1 MLHIIRLDLF
11 KMRFNTLLQ
20 SLAGLGTA
28 ICFSSS
34 SIFIRYGLETIPSPL
49 IGVTIGMVFCT
60 FAYGLILLVR
70 FRKQTEEEKKIS
82 YSRQGIL
89 LLLFGGIF
97 LGFGTLSR
105 WIAID
110 LAPIAIV
117 IGLSGLTVPVVLM
130 LSPILMGRNLE
141 NVTVRIWLGAGL
153 VIIGASL
160 ITFSR

>member
-1 MLHIIRLDLF
+1 
-11 KMRFNTLLQ
+11 MRFNTLLQ

-60 FAYGLILLVR
+60 FAYGLILLAR
-70 FRKQTEEEKKIS
+70 FRNQNDEEKNLS
-82 YSRQGIL
+82 YSRQGIF
-89 LLLFGGIF
+89 LLFFWGIF

-141 NVTVRIWLGAGL
+141 NVTVRIWIGAGL

>member
-1 MLHIIRLDLF
+1 
-11 KMRFNTLLQ
+11 MRFNTLLQ

-28 ICFSSS
+28 ICYSSS

-60 FAYGLILLVR
+60 FAYGLILLAR
-70 FRKQTEEEKKIS
+70 FRNQNDEEKNLS
-82 YSRQGIL
+82 YSRQGIFL
-89 LLLFGGIF
+89 LFFGGIF

-110 LAPIAIV
+110 LVPIAIV

-130 LSPILMGRNLE
+130 LSPILMGRSLE
-141 NVTVRIWLGAGL
+141 NVTMRLWLGAGL

>member
-1 MLHIIRLDLF
+1 
-11 KMRFNTLLQ
+11 MRFNILLQ
-20 SLAGLGTA
+20 SLPGLGTA
-28 ICFSSS
+28 LCFSSS
-34 SIFIRYGLETIPSPL
+34 SIFIRYGLDTIPSPL

-60 FAYGLILLVR
+60 SVYGLILIVR
-70 FRKQTEEEKKIS
+70 FRNQIEKAKKIS
-82 YSRQGIL
+82 YSRQGIFL
-89 LLLFGGIF
+89 LFFGGIF

-130 LSPILMGRNLE
+130 LSPLLMGRSLE
-141 NVTVRIWLGAGL
+141 NVTIRLWLGAGL
-153 VIIGASL
+153 VIIGSSL

>member
-1 MLHIIRLDLF
+1 MRL
-11 KMRFNTLLQ
+11 NILLQ

-28 ICFSSS
+28 LCFSSS

-60 FAYGLILLVR
+60 SAYGLILIVR
-70 FRKQTEEEKKIS
+70 FRNQIEKAKKFS
-82 YSRQGIL
+82 YSRQGIFL
-89 LLLFGGIF
+89 LFFGGIF

-117 IGLSGLTVPVVLM
+117 IGLSGLTVPVVLL
-130 LSPILMGRNLE
+130 LSPLLMGRSSE
-141 NVTVRIWLGAGL
+141 NVTIRLWLGAGL

>member
-1 MLHIIRLDLF
+1 MRLNIF
-11 KMRFNTLLQ
+11 LQ

-28 ICFSSS
+28 LCFSSS

-60 FAYGLILLVR
+60 FAYGLILLIR
-70 FRKQTEEEKKIS
+70 FRKQNEKEKKFS
-82 YSRQGIL
+82 YSKQGIL
-89 LLLFGGIF
+89 LLLFGGMF

-110 LAPIAIV
+110 MAPIAIV

-130 LSPILMGRNLE
+130 LSPILMGRSLE
-141 NVTVRIWLGAGL
+141 NVTIRLWFGAGL

>member
-1 MLHIIRLDLF
+1 
-11 KMRFNTLLQ
+11 MRFNTLLQ

-82 YSRQGIL
+82 YSKQGIL

-141 NVTVRIWLGAGL
+141 NVTVRIWIGAGL

>member
-1 MLHIIRLDLF
+1 MRLNIF
-11 KMRFNTLLQ
+11 LQ

-28 ICFSSS
+28 LCFSSS

-60 FAYGLILLVR
+60 FAYGLILVIR
-70 FRKQTEEEKKIS
+70 FRKQNEEEKKFS
-82 YSRQGIL
+82 YSKQGIL
-89 LLLFGGIF
+89 LLLFGGMF

-110 LAPIAIV
+110 MAPIAIV

-130 LSPILMGRNLE
+130 LSPILMGRSLE
-141 NVTVRIWLGAGL
+141 NVTIRLWLGAGL

>member
-1 MLHIIRLDLF
+1 
-11 KMRFNTLLQ
+11 MRFNTLLQ

-60 FAYGLILLVR
+60 FAYGLILLAR
-70 FRKQTEEEKKIS
+70 FRNQNDEEKNLS
-82 YSRQGIL
+82 YSRQGIFL
-89 LLLFGGIF
+89 LFFGGIF

-141 NVTVRIWLGAGL
+141 NVTVRIWIGAGL

>member
-1 MLHIIRLDLF
+1 
-11 KMRFNTLLQ
+11 MRVNTFLQ

-60 FAYGLILLVR
+60 FAYGLILLAR
-70 FRKQTEEEKKIS
+70 FRNQNDEEKNLS
-82 YSRQGIL
+82 YSRQGIF

-141 NVTVRIWLGAGL
+141 NVTVRIWIGAGL

>member
-1 MLHIIRLDLF
+1 MRL
-11 KMRFNTLLQ
+11 NILLQ

-28 ICFSSS
+28 LCFSSS

-82 YSRQGIL
+82 YSKQGIL

-97 LGFGTLSR
+97 LGFGTLCR

-141 NVTVRIWLGAGL
+141 NVTVRIWIGAGL
-153 VIIGASL
+153 VIIDASL

>member
-1 MLHIIRLDLF
+1 MRLNIF
-11 KMRFNTLLQ
+11 LQ

-28 ICFSSS
+28 LCFSSS

-60 FAYGLILLVR
+60 FAYGLILLIR
-70 FRKQTEEEKKIS
+70 FRKQNEKEKKIS
-82 YSRQGIL
+82 YSKQGIL
-89 LLLFGGIF
+89 LLLFGGMF

-110 LAPIAIV
+110 MAPIAIV

-130 LSPILMGRNLE
+130 LSPILMGRSLE
-141 NVTVRIWLGAGL
+141 NVTIRLWFGAGL

>member
-1 MLHIIRLDLF
+1 
-11 KMRFNTLLQ
+11 MRFNILLQ
-20 SLAGLGTA
+20 SLPGLGTA
-28 ICFSSS
+28 LCFSSS

-60 FAYGLILLVR
+60 SAYGLILIVR
-70 FRKQTEEEKKIS
+70 FRNQIEKAKKIS
-82 YSRQGIL
+82 YSRQGIFL
-89 LLLFGGIF
+89 LFFGGIF

-130 LSPILMGRNLE
+130 LSPLLMGRSLE
-141 NVTVRIWLGAGL
+141 NVTIRLWLGAGL
-153 VIIGASL
+153 VIIGSSL

>member
-1 MLHIIRLDLF
+1 MRL
-11 KMRFNTLLQ
+11 NILLQ

-28 ICFSSS
+28 LCFSSS

-70 FRKQTEEEKKIS
+70 FRNQTEEEKKYS
-82 YSRQGIL
+82 YSKQGIL

-110 LAPIAIV
+110 LEPIAIV

>member
-1 MLHIIRLDLF
+1 
-11 KMRFNTLLQ
+11 MRFNILLQ
-20 SLAGLGTA
+20 SLPGLGTA
-28 ICFSSS
+28 LCFSSS

-60 FAYGLILLVR
+60 SVYGLILIVR
-70 FRKQTEEEKKIS
+70 FRNQIEKAKKIS
-82 YSRQGIL
+82 YSRQGIFL
-89 LLLFGGIF
+89 LFFGGIF

-130 LSPILMGRNLE
+130 LSPLLMGRSLE
-141 NVTVRIWLGAGL
+141 NVTIRLWLGAGL
-153 VIIGASL
+153 VIIGSSL

>member
-1 MLHIIRLDLF
+1 
-11 KMRFNTLLQ
+11 MRFNTLLQ

-82 YSRQGIL
+82 YSKQGIL
-89 LLLFGGIF
+89 LVLFGGIF

-141 NVTVRIWLGAGL
+141 NVTVRIWIGAGL

>member
-1 MLHIIRLDLF
+1 
-11 KMRFNTLLQ
+11 MRFNTLLQ

-60 FAYGLILLVR
+60 FAYGLILLAR
-70 FRKQTEEEKKIS
+70 FRNQNDEEKNLS
-82 YSRQGIL
+82 YSRQGIFL
-89 LLLFGGIF
+89 LFFGGIF

-130 LSPILMGRNLE
+130 LSPLLMGRSLE
-141 NVTVRIWLGAGL
+141 NVTIRLWLGAGL
-153 VIIGASL
+153 VIIGSSL

>member
-1 MLHIIRLDLF
+1 
-11 KMRFNTLLQ
+11 MRFNILLQ

-28 ICFSSS
+28 LCFSSS

-60 FAYGLILLVR
+60 SVYGLILIVR
-70 FRKQTEEEKKIS
+70 FRNQIEKAKNIS
-82 YSRQGIL
+82 YSRQGIFL
-89 LLLFGGIF
+89 LFFGGIF

-130 LSPILMGRNLE
+130 LSPLLMGRSLE
-141 NVTVRIWLGAGL
+141 NVTIRLWLGAGL
-153 VIIGASL
+153 VIIGSSL

>member
-1 MLHIIRLDLF
+1 
-11 KMRFNTLLQ
+11 MRFNILLQ
-20 SLAGLGTA
+20 SLPGLGTA
-28 ICFSSS
+28 LCFSSS
-34 SIFIRYGLETIPSPL
+34 SIFIRYGLDTIPSPL

-60 FAYGLILLVR
+60 SAYGLILIVR
-70 FRKQTEEEKKIS
+70 FRNQIEKAKNIS
-82 YSRQGIL
+82 YSRQGIFL
-89 LLLFGGIF
+89 LFFGGIF

-130 LSPILMGRNLE
+130 LSPLLMGRSLE
-141 NVTVRIWLGAGL
+141 NVTIRLWLGAGL
-153 VIIGASL
+153 VIIGSSL

>member
-1 MLHIIRLDLF
+1 
-11 KMRFNTLLQ
+11 MRFNTLLQ

-60 FAYGLILLVR
+60 FAYGLILLAR
-70 FRKQTEEEKKIS
+70 FRNQNDEEKNLS
-82 YSRQGIL
+82 YSRQGIF
-89 LLLFGGIF
+89 LLFFVGIF
-97 LGFGTLSR
+97 LGLGTLSR

-130 LSPILMGRNLE
+130 LSPILMGRSLE
-141 NVTVRIWLGAGL
+141 NVTMRLWLGAGL

>member
-1 MLHIIRLDLF
+1 MRL
-11 KMRFNTLLQ
+11 NILLQ

-28 ICFSSS
+28 LCFSSS

-60 FAYGLILLVR
+60 FAYGLIMLVR

-82 YSRQGIL
+82 YSKQAIL

-141 NVTVRIWLGAGL
+141 NVTVRIWIGAGL

>member
-1 MLHIIRLDLF
+1 
-11 KMRFNTLLQ
+11 MRYNILLQ

-28 ICFSSS
+28 LCFSSS

-70 FRKQTEEEKKIS
+70 FNIKTEEEKKLS

-89 LLLFGGIF
+89 LLIFCGIF

-110 LAPIAIV
+110 LAPIAVV

-130 LSPILMGRNLE
+130 LSPIKMGRSLE
-141 NVTVRIWLGAGL
+141 NVTMRLWLGAGL
-153 VIIGASL
+153 VVIGASL

>member
-1 MLHIIRLDLF
+1 
-11 KMRFNTLLQ
+11 MRFNILLQ
-20 SLAGLGTA
+20 SLPGLGTA
-28 ICFSSS
+28 LCFSSS
-34 SIFIRYGLETIPSPL
+34 SIFIRYGLDTIPSPL

-60 FAYGLILLVR
+60 SVYGLILIVR
-70 FRKQTEEEKKIS
+70 FRNQIEKAKNIS
-82 YSRQGIL
+82 YSRQGIFL
-89 LLLFGGIF
+89 LFFGGIF

-130 LSPILMGRNLE
+130 LSPLLMGRSLE
-141 NVTVRIWLGAGL
+141 NVTIRLWLGAGL
-153 VIIGASL
+153 VIIGSSL

>member
-1 MLHIIRLDLF
+1 
-11 KMRFNTLLQ
+11 MRFNILLQ
-20 SLAGLGTA
+20 SLPGLGTA
-28 ICFSSS
+28 LCFSSS
-34 SIFIRYGLETIPSPL
+34 SIFIRYGLDTIPSPL

-60 FAYGLILLVR
+60 SAYGLILIVR
-70 FRKQTEEEKKIS
+70 FRNQIEKAKKIS
-82 YSRQGIL
+82 YSRQGIFL
-89 LLLFGGIF
+89 LFFGGIF

-130 LSPILMGRNLE
+130 LSPLLMGRSLE
-141 NVTVRIWLGAGL
+141 NVTIRLWLGAGL
-153 VIIGASL
+153 VIIGSSL

>member
-1 MLHIIRLDLF
+1 MYKR
-11 KMRFNTLLQ
+11 Q
-20 SLAGLGTA
+20 A

-70 FRKQTEEEKKIS
+70 FRKKTEEEKKIS

-141 NVTVRIWLGAGL
+141 NVTVRIWIGAGL

>member
-1 MLHIIRLDLF
+1 
-11 KMRFNTLLQ
+11 
-20 SLAGLGTA
+20 
-28 ICFSSS
+28 
-34 SIFIRYGLETIPSPL
+34 
-49 IGVTIGMVFCT
+49 MVFCT

-70 FRKQTEEEKKIS
+70 FNIKTEEEKKLS

-89 LLLFGGIF
+89 LLIFCGIF

-110 LAPIAIV
+110 LAPIAVV

-130 LSPILMGRNLE
+130 LSPIIMGRSLE
-141 NVTVRIWLGAGL
+141 NVTMRLWLGAGL
-153 VIIGASL
+153 VVIGASL

>member
-1 MLHIIRLDLF
+1 
-11 KMRFNTLLQ
+11 MRFNTLLQ

-60 FAYGLILLVR
+60 FAYGLILFAS
-70 FRKQTEEEKKIS
+70 FRNQNDEEKNLS
-82 YSRQGIL
+82 YSRQGIFL
-89 LLLFGGIF
+89 LFFGGIF

-130 LSPILMGRNLE
+130 LSPILMGRSLE
-141 NVTVRIWLGAGL
+141 NVTMRLWLGAGL

>member
-1 MLHIIRLDLF
+1 MRL
-11 KMRFNTLLQ
+11 NILLQ

-28 ICFSSS
+28 LCFSSS
-34 SIFIRYGLETIPSPL
+34 SIFIRYGLETIPSPQ

-70 FRKQTEEEKKIS
+70 FSKQTEEEKKIS
-82 YSRQGIL
+82 YSKQGIL

-141 NVTVRIWLGAGL
+141 NVTVRIWIGAGL

>member
-1 MLHIIRLDLF
+1 MRL
-11 KMRFNTLLQ
+11 NILLQ

-28 ICFSSS
+28 LCFSSS

-70 FRKQTEEEKKIS
+70 FRKQTEEKKIS
-82 YSRQGIL
+82 YSKQGIL

-141 NVTVRIWLGAGL
+141 NVTVRIWIGAGL

>member
-1 MLHIIRLDLF
+1 
-11 KMRFNTLLQ
+11 MRFNTLLQ
-20 SLAGLGTA
+20 SLAGMGTA

-60 FAYGLILLVR
+60 FAYGLILLAR
-70 FRKQTEEEKKIS
+70 FRNQNDEEKNLS
-82 YSRQGIL
+82 YSRQGIFL
-89 LLLFGGIF
+89 LFFGGIF

-117 IGLSGLTVPVVLM
+117 IGLSGLTGPVVLL
-130 LSPILMGRNLE
+130 LSPLLMGRNLE
-141 NVTVRIWLGAGL
+141 NVTMRLWLGAGL

>member
-1 MLHIIRLDLF
+1 M
-11 KMRFNTLLQ
+11 
-20 SLAGLGTA
+20 AGLGTA
-28 ICFSSS
+28 LCFLSS

-60 FAYGLILLVR
+60 SAYGLILIVH
-70 FRKQTEEEKKIS
+70 FRNQIEKAKNIS
-82 YSRQGIL
+82 YSRQGIF
-89 LLLFGGIF
+89 LLFFSGIF

-130 LSPILMGRNLE
+130 LSPLLMGRSLE
-141 NVTVRIWLGAGL
+141 NVTIRLWLGAGL

>member
-1 MLHIIRLDLF
+1 MTDLYN
-11 KMRFNTLLQ
+11 MRFNTLLQ

-60 FAYGLILLVR
+60 FAYGLILLAR
-70 FRKQTEEEKKIS
+70 YRNQNDEEKNLS
-82 YSRQGIL
+82 YSRQGIFL
-89 LLLFGGIF
+89 LFFGGIF

-105 WIAID
+105 WVAID

-117 IGLSGLTVPVVLM
+117 IGLSGLTVPVVLL
-130 LSPILMGRNLE
+130 LSPIILGRSLE
-141 NVTVRIWLGAGL
+141 NVTMRLWLGAGL